1 MNELD
6 AIQAQMASLGI
17 DVSPNQQMPQQEY
30 GPSYQMEDPTLT
42 QQDIATLESYPNP
55 DEVGMPEY
63 DLEALE
69 MDIAPFLQ
77 WLPKEEYANLIL
89 WISEQWNILNNNNNI
104 DNA

>member
-6 AIQAQMASLGI
+6 AIQAQMASLGV

-30 GPSYQMEDPTLT
+30 VPSYQLEDSTLT
-42 QQDIATLESYPNP
+42 QQDIDTINSYPN
-55 DEVGMPEY
+55 EETVGMPEY

-89 WISEQWNILNNNNNI
+89 WISEQWNILNNNNTI

>member
-6 AIQAQMASLGI
+6 AIQAQMANLGI

-30 GPSYQMEDPTLT
+30 VPSYQMEDPTLT
-42 QQDIATLESYPNP
+42 QQDIDTINSYPSEEEP
-55 DEVGMPEY
+55 AMPEY

>member
-6 AIQAQMASLGI
+6 AIQAQMAGLGI

-30 GPSYQMEDPTLT
+30 VPSYQLEDPTLT
-42 QQDIATLESYPNP
+42 QQDMAALESYPNP

-63 DLEALE
+63 DVDALK

-89 WISEQWNILNNNNNI
+89 WISEQWNILNNNNSE
-104 DNA
+104 NA

>member
-6 AIQAQMASLGI
+6 AIQAQMANLGI
-17 DVSPNQQMPQQEY
+17 DVSPNQAQPQQEY
-30 GPSYQMEDPTLT
+30 VPSYQMEDPTLT
-42 QQDIATLESYPNP
+42 QQDIDTINSYPNP
-55 DEVGMPEY
+55 DAVGMPEY

-89 WISEQWNILNNNNNI
+89 WISEQWNILNNNNQ
-104 DNA
+104 DVNA

>member
-17 DVSPNQQMPQQEY
+17 DVSPEQQMPQQEY
-30 GPSYQMEDPTLT
+30 VPSYQMEDPTLT
-42 QQDIATLESYPNP
+42 QQDIEAIESYPDP
-55 DEVGMPEY
+55 DTVGMPEY

-77 WLPKEEYANLIL
+77 
-89 WISEQWNILNNNNNI
+89 
-104 DNA
+104 

>member
-6 AIQAQMASLGI
+6 AIQAQMAQLGI
-17 DVSPNQQMPQQEY
+17 DVSPNQQMPQEEY
-30 GPSYQMEDPTLT
+30 VPSYELEDPTLT
-42 QQDIATLESYPNP
+42 QEELNSLNLGYSDEYVWMPDYDI
-55 DEVGMPEY
+55 
-63 DLEALE
+63 EALK

-89 WISEQWNILNNNNNI
+89 WISEQWNILNNNNEI

>member
-6 AIQAQMASLGI
+6 AIQQQMASLGI
-17 DVSPNQQMPQQEY
+17 DVSPEQPMPPQDY
-30 GPSYQMEDPTLT
+30 VPSYQMEDPNLT
-42 QQDIATLESYPNP
+42 QEDMAMLESYPNP
-55 DEVGMPEY
+55 DEVWMPEY

-89 WISEQWNILNNNNNI
+89 WISEQWNILNNNNQ
-104 DNA
+104 D

>member
-6 AIQAQMASLGI
+6 AIQAQMANLGI

-30 GPSYQMEDPTLT
+30 VPSYQMEDPTLT
-42 QQDIATLESYPNP
+42 QQDIDTINSYPNP
-55 DEVGMPEY
+55 EATWMPEY

-89 WISEQWNILNNNNNI
+89 WISEQWNILNNNNTI

>member
-6 AIQAQMASLGI
+6 AIQAQMANLGI

-30 GPSYQMEDPTLT
+30 VPSYQMEDPTLT
-42 QQDIATLESYPNP
+42 QQDIDTINSYPSEETP
-55 DEVGMPEY
+55 TMPEY

-77 WLPKEEYANLIL
+77 
-89 WISEQWNILNNNNNI
+89 
-104 DNA
+104 